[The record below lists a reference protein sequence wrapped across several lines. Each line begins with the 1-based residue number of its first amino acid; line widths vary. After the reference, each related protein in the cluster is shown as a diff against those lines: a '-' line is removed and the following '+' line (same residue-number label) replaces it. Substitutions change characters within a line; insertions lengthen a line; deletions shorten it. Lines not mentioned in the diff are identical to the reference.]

1 MLALNGHSPQTSLQ
15 RSTISTRSS
24 MSPSLPS
31 FHSSLLLIP
40 QLHTVCLS
48 APLWGVCSICSGVPV
63 SPDAC
68 PVPTTLT
75 PFHDV
80 QPDAEGDTEVAPR
93 RRGAMDGGGRQAGK
107 RLFTGLWRHHY
118 LSRAG
123 DVIPIPMANDVSNCP
138 IAALYGDGQTVSS
151 LWTAA
156 RKLGTVGDRI
166 F

>member
-1 MLALNGHSPQTSLQ
+1 
-15 RSTISTRSS
+15 
-24 MSPSLPS
+24 
-31 FHSSLLLIP
+31 
-40 QLHTVCLS
+40 
-48 APLWGVCSICSGVPV
+48 
-63 SPDAC
+63 
-68 PVPTTLT
+68 
-75 PFHDV
+75 
-80 QPDAEGDTEVAPR
+80 
-93 RRGAMDGGGRQAGK
+93 MDGGGRQAGK